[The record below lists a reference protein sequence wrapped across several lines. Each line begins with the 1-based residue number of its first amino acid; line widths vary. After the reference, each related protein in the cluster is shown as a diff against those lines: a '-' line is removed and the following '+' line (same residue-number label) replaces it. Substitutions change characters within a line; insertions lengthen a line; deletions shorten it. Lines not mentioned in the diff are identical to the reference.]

1 VADAGLL
8 ALDSLNA
15 ILPAA
20 VYLALVRRVRRQGGA
35 WPAAR
40 TAAFVGAVVVLAV
53 ATSSVADEASRR
65 SLAWHMTGQMAILLL
80 VPPAI
85 VAGRPLRLVGQA
97 LGRRVSLT
105 PSPAVAW
112 VAFVG
117 IQWAVHIPAVFGFA
131 LREPVAYG
139 LMHWL
144 LLAAGLAFFAEAG
157 AGRLHPLALALYV
170 AAAMPTTDAIGLW
183 LMLDPRVVYPHY
195 AGPGA
200 LGDQQAAGA
209 IMFGAGNVL
218 LVAAAWIAGRYLY
231 EGASSPSAP
240 TRGGT
245 SPPGTADPRLPAA
258 PGR

>member
-112 VAFVG
+112 LAFVG

-144 LLAAGLAFFAEAG
+144 LPRLLRRGRGRAAAPAG
-157 AGRLHPLALALYV
+157 ARALRRRRHADDRRDRPVADARPARRLSPLRR
-170 AAAMPTTDAIGLW
+170 
-183 LMLDPRVVYPHY
+183 PR
-195 AGPGA
+195 GA
-200 LGDQQAAGA
+200 RRP
-209 IMFGAGNVL
+209 
-218 LVAAAWIAGRYLY
+218 AGRRRHHVRGR
-231 EGASSPSAP
+231 ERAP
-240 TRGGT
+240 RGGGLDRR
-245 SPPGTADPRLPAA
+245 PLPVR
-258 PGR
+258 GG